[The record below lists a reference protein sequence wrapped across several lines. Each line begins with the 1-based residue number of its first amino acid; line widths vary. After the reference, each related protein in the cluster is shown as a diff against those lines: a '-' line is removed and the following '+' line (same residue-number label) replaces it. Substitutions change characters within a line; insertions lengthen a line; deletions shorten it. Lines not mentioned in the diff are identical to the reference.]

1 MRGNVAWVTIAEPK
15 EIVVIVVKRKGV
27 LTGDGPPSGRR
38 LTLAGQVLLLQLAVV
53 ACVLLVVAVISFRQS
68 TAAFTDERGSA
79 MRSVAE
85 YLAGGEVV
93 RTAVDDATATRTL
106 APFVERAVAL
116 SGATDVL
123 VTDPDGVVIAAAEP
137 SRVGTTVD
145 LGESR
150 VREGRGW
157 SGDVVRDGGRYV
169 TAHAPVL
176 ADDGTLVG
184 IAVAEQS
191 YPSWWDRVADSSSD
205 LALYLG
211 LGALLGGLGT
221 WAVAHLLKRRT
232 RGLGGEEIAT
242 LADHRYA
249 LLHSIR
255 EGVVAVDNAGTVTV
269 MNDAARRLLDVS
281 GDPVGRPITA
291 VGLDPEL
298 TALIAGDAEARDA
311 VVLTGDRVLV
321 VNRRAASSRG
331 LGIGSVTTMRDRT
344 DVVEVEQQLSSNLS
358 ISDALRAQTHEFAN
372 RLHTISGL
380 VELGEYDE
388 LASLLG
394 TLTRERAVLDA
405 SLREA
410 VQDPAVA
417 ALLAAKASQAGEAGL
432 RLRIDEAS
440 RLPSLDPDLAADL
453 TTVLGNLVDN
463 ALDACR
469 GGAGSEVAVRVGDVD
484 GTIEVVVSD
493 DGPGVP
499 EEIAGS
505 IFSRGYSTKPEVLGG
520 RGIGLPLVRLIATRR
535 GGSAT
540 LDDGGPGA
548 TFRVRLPREGES
560 A

>member
-1 MRGNVAWVTIAEPK
+1 MRALVAWVTIAEPK
-15 EIVVIVVKRKGV
+15 EVLVIVVMRNGSP
-27 LTGDGPPSGRR
+27 GGRR

-53 ACVLLVVAVISFRQS
+53 AAVLLVVAVISFRQS

-93 RTAVDDATATRTL
+93 RTAIDEPSATRTL

-123 VTDPDGVVIAAAEP
+123 VTDPAGTVIAAAEP
-137 SRVGTTVD
+137 SEVGTTLD

-157 SGDVVRDGGRYV
+157 SGDVEHDGRTYV
-169 TAHAPVL
+169 TAHAPVI

-184 IAVAEQS
+184 IAVAEQA
-191 YPSWWDRVADSSSD
+191 YPSWWDRIADSSTD
-205 LALYLG
+205 LAPYLG

-221 WAVAHLLKRRT
+221 WAVSRLLKRRT
-232 RGLGGEEIAT
+232 RGLAGDEIAT

-255 EGVVAVDNAGTVTV
+255 EGVVAVDNSGVVTV
-269 MNDAARRLLDVS
+269 MNDAARRLLGVT
-281 GDPVGRPITA
+281 GDPVGQPIDQL
-291 VGLDPEL
+291 GLDAEL
-298 TALIAGDAEARDA
+298 TEVIAGDAETRDA

-331 LGIGSVTTMRDRT
+331 LGIGGVTTMRDRT

-358 ISDALRAQTHEFAN
+358 ITDALRAQTHEFAN

-394 TLTRERAVLDA
+394 TLTHERAVLDA
-405 SLREA
+405 SLRDA
-410 VQDPAVA
+410 VRDPAVA
-417 ALLAAKASQAGEAGL
+417 ALLAAKVSQAAEAGL
-432 RLRIDEAS
+432 DLRID
-440 RLPSLDPDLAADL
+440 PSSHVPALEPDLAADL

-463 ALDACR
+463 AVDACR
-469 GGAGSEVAVRVGDVD
+469 GGAGHEVTVRLAEVD

-499 EEIAGS
+499 DEIAGS
-505 IFSRGYSTKPEVLGG
+505 IFSRGFSTKPEVLGG

-540 LDDGGPGA
+540 LDPGGPGA
-548 TFRVRLPREGES
+548 TFRVRLPLAGG
-560 A
+560 AA

>member
-1 MRGNVAWVTIAEPK
+1 M
-15 EIVVIVVKRKGV
+15 
-27 LTGDGPPSGRR
+27 
-38 LTLAGQVLLLQLAVV
+38 LLQQLAVV
-53 ACVLLVVAVISFRQS
+53 AAVLIVVAIISFRQS
-68 TAAFTDERGSA
+68 TAAFTEERGSA

-93 RTAVDDATATRTL
+93 RSAIGDPAATRTL

-123 VTDPDGVVIAAAEP
+123 VTDVDGVVIAAAEP
-137 SRVGTTVD
+137 AEVGTRID

-157 SGDVVRDGGRYV
+157 SGDQLRDGRRYV
-169 TAHAPVL
+169 TAHAPVI

-184 IAVAEQS
+184 IAVAAQA
-191 YPSWWDRVADSSSD
+191 YPSWWDRVTDSASD

-221 WAVAHLLKRRT
+221 WAVSRLLKRRT
-232 RGLGGEEIAT
+232 RGLAGDEIAT

-281 GDPVGRPITA
+281 GDPVGRPIDTL
-291 VGLDPEL
+291 GLDPEL
-298 TALIAGDAEARDA
+298 TALVAGDADARDA

-331 LGIGSVTTMRDRT
+331 MGIGSVTTMRDRT
-344 DVVEVEQQLSSNLS
+344 DLVEVEQQLSSNLS

-394 TLTRERAVLDA
+394 TLTRERAVLDTN
-405 SLREA
+405 LREA

-417 ALLAAKASQAGEAGL
+417 ALLAAKASQASEAGL

-440 RLPSLDPDLAADL
+440 RLGTLGPDLAADL

-463 ALDACR
+463 AIDACR
-469 GGAGSEVAVRVGDVD
+469 AGHGHQVVVRLTEEDD
-484 GTIEVVVSD
+484 GTIDVVVSD

-499 EEIAGS
+499 NQIAGT
-505 IFSRGYSTKPEVLGG
+505 IFSRGFSTKPEVLGG

-535 GGSAT
+535 GGAAT
-540 LDDGGPGA
+540 LDEGGPGA
-548 TFRVRLPREGES
+548 TFRVRLPGS
-560 A
+560 GT

>member
-1 MRGNVAWVTIAEPK
+1 MQTLVAWVTIAEAK
-15 EIVVIVVKRKGV
+15 EVLVIVVTRNA
-27 LTGDGPPSGRR
+27 PSRGHR

-53 ACVLLVVAVISFRQS
+53 AAVLLVVAVISFRQS

-93 RTAVDDATATRTL
+93 RTAIDDPSPTRTL

-123 VTDPDGVVIAAAEP
+123 VTDPEGVVIASSEP
-137 SRVGTTVD
+137 SDVGARLD
-145 LGESR
+145 LGDSR

-157 SGDVVRDGGRYV
+157 SGDVEHDGGRYV

-176 ADDGTLVG
+176 AVDGSLMG
-184 IAVAEQS
+184 IAVAEQA
-191 YPSWWDRVADSSSD
+191 YPSWWDRIADSATD
-205 LALYLG
+205 LAPYLG
-211 LGALLGGLGT
+211 LGALLGGAGT
-221 WAVAHLLKRRT
+221 WAVSRLLKRRT
-232 RGLGGEEIAT
+232 RGLAADEIAT

-255 EGVVAVDNAGTVTV
+255 EGVVAVDNAGIVTV
-269 MNDAARRLLDVS
+269 MNDAARSLLGVS
-281 GDPVGRPITA
+281 GDPVGR
-291 VGLDPEL
+291 GLDDLGLDAEL
-298 TALIAGDAEARDA
+298 TALIAGDAETRDA

-331 LGIGSVTTMRDRT
+331 HGIGGVTTMRDRT
-344 DVVEVEQQLSSNLS
+344 DVVEVEQQLGSNLS
-358 ISDALRAQTHEFAN
+358 ITDALRAQTHEFAN

-388 LASLLG
+388 LAGLLR
-394 TLTRERAVLDA
+394 TITRERAVLDA

-410 VQDPAVA
+410 VRDPAVA
-417 ALLAAKASQAGEAGL
+417 ALLAAKVSQAAEADLTL
-432 RLRIDEAS
+432 RVDETS
-440 RLPSLDPDLAADL
+440 RVPALATDLAADV

-463 ALDACR
+463 AIDACR
-469 GGAGSEVAVRVGDVD
+469 AGSGHEVVVRLAEVD
-484 GTIEVVVSD
+484 GTIEIVVSD

-499 EEIAGS
+499 DEIGRS
-505 IFSRGYSTKPEVLGG
+505 IFSRGFSTKPEVLGG

-540 LDDGGPGA
+540 LDPAGPGA
-548 TFRVRLPREGES
+548 TFRVVLPMG
-560 A
+560 ATA

>member
-1 MRGNVAWVTIAEPK
+1 MLIMRPDVAWVTIAEPK
-15 EIVVIVVKRKGV
+15 EVVVIVVMRHG
-27 LTGDGPPSGRR
+27 TPGRRR
-38 LTLAGQVLLLQLAVV
+38 LTLAGQVLLLQLAVI
-53 ACVLLVVAVISFRQS
+53 AGVLLVVAVISFRQS
-68 TAAFTDERGSA
+68 TASFTDDRGSA

-93 RTAVDDATATRTL
+93 RTAIDDPQATRTL
-106 APFVERAVAL
+106 APFVERAMAL

-123 VTDPDGVVIAAAEP
+123 VTDPDGVVIASAEP
-137 SRVGTTVD
+137 AEVGTTID
-145 LGESR
+145 LGDSR
-150 VREGRGW
+150 VLEGRGW
-157 SGDVVRDGGRYV
+157 SGDLERNGRRQV

-176 ADDGTLVG
+176 AADGTLVG
-184 IAVAEQS
+184 IAVAEQA
-191 YPSWWDRVADSSSD
+191 YPSWWDRIADSAAD

-221 WAVAHLLKRRT
+221 WAVSRLLKRRT
-232 RGLGGEEIAT
+232 RGLGSEEIAT

-255 EGVVAVDNAGTVTV
+255 EGVVAVDNAGIVTV
-269 MNDAARRLLDVS
+269 MNDAARRLLAVA
-281 GDPVGRPITA
+281 GEPVGRPLA
-291 VGLDPEL
+291 DLGLDPEL
-298 TALIAGDAEARDA
+298 TSLIAGDAEAHDA

-321 VNRRAASSRG
+321 VNRRAASSGG

-344 DVVEVEQQLSSNLS
+344 DVVEVQQQLSSNLS

-394 TLTRERAVLDA
+394 TLTRERAVLDTR
-405 SLREA
+405 LREA

-417 ALLAAKASQAGEAGL
+417 ALLAAKSSQASEAGL
-432 RLRIDEAS
+432 HLRIDEAS
-440 RLPSLDPDLAADL
+440 HLTALGPELAADL

-463 ALDACR
+463 AVDACR
-469 GGAGSEVAVRVGDVD
+469 GGGGHEIVVRLVDVD
-484 GTIEVVVSD
+484 GTIEVVVAD

-499 EEIAGS
+499 AQISGS
-505 IFSRGYSTKPEVLGG
+505 IFARGYSTKPEILGG

-540 LDDGGPGA
+540 LDGAGPGA
-548 TFRVRLPREGES
+548 TFRVRLPRMES
-560 A
+560 LA

>member
-1 MRGNVAWVTIAEPK
+1 MRLGVARVTVAEAK
-15 EIVVIVVKRKGV
+15 EVLVIVVMREG
-27 LTGDGPPSGRR
+27 TTERRR
-38 LTLAGQVLLLQLAVV
+38 LTLAEQVIVQQLAVV
-53 ACVLLVVAVISFRQS
+53 AAVLVVVAIISFRQS

-85 YLAGGEVV
+85 YLAGGTVV
-93 RTAVDDATATRTL
+93 RDAIDEPGASRTL

-123 VTDPDGVVIAAAEP
+123 VTDPHGVVIASSEP
-137 SRVGTTVD
+137 SEVGTTIG
-145 LGESR
+145 LGEST
-150 VREGRGW
+150 VRQGRGW
-157 SGDVVRDGGRYV
+157 SGDLERDGRRHV
-169 TAHAPVL
+169 TAHAPVI
-176 ADDGTLVG
+176 ADDGTLAG
-184 IAVAEQS
+184 IAVAEQA
-191 YPSWWDRVADSSSD
+191 YPSWWDRITNSSTD

-221 WAVAHLLKRRT
+221 WAVSRVVKQRT
-232 RGLGGEEIAT
+232 RGLAGSEIAR

-269 MNDAARRLLDVS
+269 MNDAARRLLGVKD
-281 GDPVGRPITA
+281 DPVGRPLGSL
-291 VGLDPEL
+291 GLDPAL
-298 TALIAGDAEARDA
+298 TELIAGDAEVRDA

-331 LGIGSVTTMRDRT
+331 LGIGGVTTMRDRT
-344 DVVEVEQQLSSNLS
+344 DLVEVEQQLSSNLS
-358 ISDALRAQTHEFAN
+358 ITDALRAQTHEFAN

-388 LASLLG
+388 LANLLG

-405 SLREA
+405 RVREA

-417 ALLAAKASQAGEAGL
+417 ALLAAKASQAAEAGL
-432 RLRIDEAS
+432 TLRIDES
-440 RLPSLDPDLAADL
+440 SHLRPLDPDLAADL

-463 ALDACR
+463 ALEACR
-469 GGAGSEVAVRVGDVD
+469 GGAGHEVVVRLGDAD

-499 EEIAGS
+499 EQLGRS
-505 IFSRGYSTKPEVLGG
+505 IFARGFSTKPEVLGG

-535 GGSAT
+535 GGSVT
-540 LDDGGPGA
+540 LDGGGPGA
-548 TFRVRLPREGES
+548 TFRVRLPFGGP

>member
-1 MRGNVAWVTIAEPK
+1 MPPIMRAAVAWVTIAEPK
-15 EIVVIVVKRKGV
+15 EVLVIVVTR
-27 LTGDGPPSGRR
+27 SGAGRGHR

-53 ACVLLVVAVISFRQS
+53 AAVLVVVAVISFRQS

-93 RTAVDDATATRTL
+93 RDAVDDPTPTRTL

-116 SGATDVL
+116 SGATEVL
-123 VTDPDGVVIAAAEP
+123 VTDPDGVVVASSEP
-137 SRVGTTVD
+137 SDVGDRID
-145 LGESR
+145 LGDSR

-157 SGDVVRDGGRYV
+157 SGDVEHDGGRYV
-169 TAHAPVL
+169 TAHAPVIDE
-176 ADDGTLVG
+176 AGTLVG
-184 IAVAEQS
+184 IAVAEQA
-191 YPSWWDRVADSSSD
+191 YPSWWDRVADSSTD
-205 LALYLG
+205 LAPYLG
-211 LGALLGGLGT
+211 LGTLLGGLGT
-221 WAVAHLLKRRT
+221 YAVSRLLKRRT
-232 RGLGGEEIAT
+232 RGLAADEIAT

-255 EGVVAVDNAGTVTV
+255 EGVVAVDNAGVVTV
-269 MNDAARRLLDVS
+269 MNDAARRLLGVS
-281 GDPVGRPITA
+281 GDPVGRPLDEL
-291 VGLDPEL
+291 GLDAEL
-298 TALIAGDAEARDA
+298 TALIGGDAEARDT

-331 LGIGSVTTMRDRT
+331 LGIGGVTTMRDRT
-344 DVVEVEQQLSSNLS
+344 DVVEVEQQLGSNLS
-358 ISDALRAQTHEFAN
+358 ITDALRAQTHEFAN

-405 SLREA
+405 SLRDA
-410 VQDPAVA
+410 VRDPAVA
-417 ALLAAKASQAGEAGL
+417 ALLAAKVSQAAEAGL
-432 RLRIDEAS
+432 TLRIDAAS
-440 RLPSLDPDLAADL
+440 RVPALAPDLAADV

-463 ALDACR
+463 AVDACR
-469 GGAGSEVAVRVGDVD
+469 GGAGHEVTVRVTETD

-499 EEIAGS
+499 DEIGRS
-505 IFSRGYSTKPEVLGG
+505 IFARGFSTKPEVLGG

-535 GGSAT
+535 GGSAVLEDT
-540 LDDGGPGA
+540 RPGA
-548 TFRVRLPREGES
+548 TFRVLLPVDG
-560 A
+560 AP